1 MTIPG
6 PNPKQDSR
14 RIFVFGSLNIDLVQR
29 VGRLP
34 VAGETLAGDQ
44 LQIFSGGKGANQA
57 CAAARLGGTVSIA
70 GRVGDDPFGVRLT
83 TELEQSGVDTS
94 RVETS
99 RRETGAA
106 IILVLPSGENV
117 IVISPGANGT
127 VTAEQAKATLSEGKS
142 GDILLCQLE
151 VPLEASLAAL
161 RAAREKGMIGILD
174 PAPAMPIPEEALS
187 VVSILIPNQTE
198 AAGLL
203 NRSEVENE
211 SVETAR
217 ELASE
222 LLLRGPEIVIVKLGR
237 QGCLI
242 ARDGEM
248 TALPGYPVHAVDT
261 TAAGDTFS
269 GGLAAELSRGAELE
283 AAVRFANAAAAL
295 SVTKPG
301 AISSIPAR
309 AAVLEFL
316 SSR

>member
-1 MTIPG
+1 M
-6 PNPKQDSR
+6 
-14 RIFVFGSLNIDLVQR
+14 
-29 VGRLP
+29 
-34 VAGETLAGDQ
+34 
-44 LQIFSGGKGANQA
+44 
-57 CAAARLGGTVSIA
+57 
-70 GRVGDDPFGVRLT
+70 GDDPFGMRLK

-94 RVETS
+94 RIETS
-99 RRETGAA
+99 RTETGAA
-106 IILVLPSGENV
+106 IILVLPSGENI

-127 VTAEQAKATLSEGKS
+127 VTAEHAKAALSEGNS

-151 VPLEASLAAL
+151 VPMNASFAAL
-161 RAAREKGMIGILD
+161 HIAREKGMVGILD
-174 PAPAMPIPEEALS
+174 PSPAKPLPKEVLS

-203 NRSEVENE
+203 NRPELENE

-242 ARDGEM
+242 VRDGE
-248 TALPGYPVHAVDT
+248 TTVVPGHPVQAVDT

-269 GGLAAELSRGAELE
+269 GGLAAELSRGAELA

-295 SVTKPG
+295 CVTKPG
-301 AISSIPAR
+301 AMNSIPAR
-309 AAVLEFL
+309 AAVLDFL
-316 SSR
+316 RSH